1 MVIYLQ
7 EYLSENRLFMLIKLQ
22 ADESR
27 SDSFRVYA
35 AGQPWEIW
43 MESDRFIIANMN
55 MKNQKNSGACV
66 A

>member
-1 MVIYLQ
+1 MK
-7 EYLSENRLFMLIKLQ
+7 NRLFMLIKLQ

-35 AGQPWEIW
+35 AGQPWGIC
-43 MESDRFIIANMN
+43 MESDCFIIANMN